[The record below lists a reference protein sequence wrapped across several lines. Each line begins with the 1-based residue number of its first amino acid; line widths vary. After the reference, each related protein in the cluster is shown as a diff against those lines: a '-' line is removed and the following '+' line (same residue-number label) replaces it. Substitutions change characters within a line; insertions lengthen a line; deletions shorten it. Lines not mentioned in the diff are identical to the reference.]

1 MYNECRE
8 NEGVVIGMSIVDG
21 KKIKLFALSSNRA
34 LAEEIS
40 KAANIEISAVD
51 VVKFADGEIS
61 VNIEESVRGH
71 DVFVIQS
78 TSEPANEHLMELLIM
93 ADALKRASAKTITVL
108 IPYYGYS
115 RQDRKAKS
123 RQPIT
128 AKLVAD
134 MLQVAGITRV
144 ISIDL
149 HAAQIQGFFDIP
161 IDNFPASPLL
171 ADYFQYTKKLE
182 NIVVV
187 SPDHGGVTR
196 ARIFART
203 FNAPLAIIDK
213 RRPEPN
219 KAEVQNIIGDVSG
232 KIAIMV
238 DDIIDT
244 AGTLVAG
251 AQALIEAG
259 ATKVYAAAT
268 HAVLSGP
275 AIERIENSPITEV
288 VVTDTIAL
296 NPSKKTPKITQLS
309 IGPLLGQSILHIVK
323 DEPISQI
330 FDKIQHKESTQ

>member
-1 MYNECRE
+1 
-8 NEGVVIGMSIVDG
+8 MSIVDG
-21 KKIKLFALSSNRA
+21 KKIKLFALSSNRP

-40 KAANIEISAVD
+40 KSSGIELSTAD
-51 VVKFADGEIS
+51 VVRFADGEIS
-61 VNIEESVRGH
+61 INIEESVRGH

-78 TSEPANEHLMELLIM
+78 TSAPANEHLMELLIM
-93 ADALKRASAKTITVL
+93 ADALKRASAKTLTVL
-108 IPYYGYS
+108 MPYYGYS

-144 ISIDL
+144 ICMDL
-149 HAAQIQGFFDIP
+149 HAAQIQGFFNIP
-161 IDNFPASPLL
+161 IDNFPAAPLL
-171 ADYFQYTKKLE
+171 ADYFLYTKKLE

-196 ARIFART
+196 ARVFARI

-219 KAEVQNIIGDVSG
+219 KAEVQNIIGDVAG
-232 KIAIMV
+232 KIAIMI

-244 AGTLVAG
+244 GGTLIVG

-259 ATKVYAAAT
+259 ATKVYACAT
-268 HAVLSGP
+268 HPVFSND
-275 AIERIENSPITEV
+275 AIEKIHNSVITEV

-296 NPSKKTPKITQLS
+296 PKECCSPKIVQLS
-309 IGPLLGQSILHIVK
+309 IGPLLGQSILHIIK
-323 DEPISQI
+323 DEPISQLFNQI
-330 FDKIQHKESTQ
+330 SHHENNQ